1 MASTR
6 VWILAAV
13 LACVLLVRSADAAA
27 AAAPAPAATR
37 SSVLGCNPQTDKT
50 CNVMS
55 SGGGIDLD
63 GDGQEDELPSFSTH
77 LTILGHDH

>member
-1 MASTR
+1 M
-6 VWILAAV
+6 
-13 LACVLLVRSADAAA
+13 
-27 AAAPAPAATR
+27 
-37 SSVLGCNPQTDKT
+37 DKT